1 MTITLFMGLL
11 VVLAVVTSLVT
22 EAVKSF
28 LDTFTFVEY
37 ASNVV
42 VLVVAMVV
50 GTLGTATAYIL
61 LGIGFTTANVLCIGL
76 MAVAVWL
83 GAMVGYDKVIQLI
96 EQIKMLR

>member
-1 MTITLFMGLL
+1 MTITLFMALL

-22 EAVKSF
+22 EAVKNF
-28 LDTFTFVEY
+28 LDAFTYVDY

-42 VLVVAMVV
+42 VLIVAMLV
-50 GTLGTATAYIL
+50 GITGTATAYVL
-61 LGIGFTTANVLCIGL
+61 LDISFTLANVICIGL
-76 MAVAVWL
+76 MAVSVWI